1 MTNLSGQ
8 WSTEEFN
15 ELRKVFFS
23 QAYEIADELQ
33 DTLLKLEADPGDEE
47 TLRTVKR
54 NVHTLKGDSH
64 SIGLDII
71 GTLCHRMEDVLSSL
85 MDDGHAGPE
94 ATDLLLGCVDVVRRL
109 LAAGESGSGDGDA
122 GDIMGEIGRFL
133 ARRGAPGGEEARR
146 PAQGRATEYEELQI
160 QAVRRSGLRIFEVEA
175 VFHPLCGE
183 KAVAALLVA
192 QKIGSKGEIIRSTP
206 ALESPELAAGD
217 RVTFLVSTG
226 LDQGEIERE
235 ATIAGI
241 ISEARVKSCDGVP
254 DGAGRQQAKAAP
266 QALLAST
273 AGARGELLRVE
284 ASKVDRVM
292 DLVGELIIGRSMIDQ
307 VTREIQNGAAA
318 VDVAARLFA
327 VNSYLERTVSD
338 IQKDVMKMRMVP
350 VYHVFRKFPKM
361 VRDLSAEKGKRIRL
375 ELQGAETELDK
386 GIVDALGE
394 PLAHIVRNM
403 IDHGI
408 EGPEERRKAG
418 KPEEGV
424 ITLRAFHEASQIVIE
439 TKDDGRGIDAG
450 KLKQKAVEKGLIG
463 REDAARMTD
472 TDAVDLVFL
481 PGLSTAETVTE
492 TSGRGIGMDAVKN
505 AAAAMKGS
513 VEIESRP
520 GAGALIRL
528 RLPLTLAV
536 IRALLFEVGSRLY
549 AVPVA
554 SIAEVARIAVDELAS
569 VDGRRT
575 LLLRDQIISL
585 ISLEEL
591 FRINGNGKQKKFA
604 LIMGAG
610 GRKAGLMI
618 DRLLWQQELVIKAV
632 DSSRTQSDLVAGASI
647 LGDGKVVLILDV
659 PALFRKAVNEE
670 KKRLVAV

>member
-1 MTNLSGQ
+1 MKNLCEQ
-8 WSTEEFN
+8 WSAEEFN

-33 DTLLKLEADPGDEE
+33 DAMLRLEADPGDEE

-54 NVHTLKGDSH
+54 HVHTLKGDSH
-64 SIGLDII
+64 AIGLDSI

-94 ATDLLLGCVDVVRRL
+94 ATDLLLGCVDAVRRL
-109 LAAGESGSGDGDA
+109 LAAGESGAGDEDA
-122 GDIMGEIGRFL
+122 GDAMEKIGRFL
-133 ARRGAPGGEEARR
+133 ARRGAPGAGEARR
-146 PAQGRATEYEELQI
+146 PAQDRATEYEELQI
-160 QAVRRSGLRIFEVEA
+160 QAGRRSGLSLFEVEA

-192 QKIGSKGEIIRSTP
+192 QKLGSKGEIIRSTP
-206 ALESPELAAGD
+206 ALESPGLAAGD
-217 RVTFLVSTG
+217 RVTFMLSTG
-226 LDQGEIERE
+226 LNQGEIERE
-235 ATIAGI
+235 AMIAGI
-241 ISEARVKSCDGVP
+241 IIEAHVKSC

-266 QALLAST
+266 QSLPAT

-318 VDVAARLFA
+318 GDVAARLFA
-327 VNSYLERTVSD
+327 VNSYLDRTVSD

-361 VRDLSAEKGKRIRL
+361 VRDLSAEKGKRVRL
-375 ELQGAETELDK
+375 EMKGSETELDK

-408 EGPEERRKAG
+408 EGPEERRRSG

-424 ITLRAFHEASQIVIE
+424 ITLRAYHEASQIVIE
-439 TKDDGRGIDAG
+439 TRDDGRGIDID
-450 KLKQKAVEKGLIG
+450 KLKRKAVEKGLIG
-463 REDAARMTD
+463 PEDAARMSD
-472 TDAVDLVFL
+472 GDAVDLVFL
-481 PGLSTAETVTE
+481 PGLSTAENVTE

-505 AAAAMKGS
+505 AVEAMKGS
-513 VEIESRP
+513 VEIESWP

-554 SIAEVARIAVDELAS
+554 SIAEVAKIAVDELAS

-575 LLLRDQIISL
+575 LLLREQVISL
-585 ISLEEL
+585 ISLEDL
-591 FRINGNGKQKKFA
+591 FRINGNGRQKKFA

-632 DSSRTQSDLVAGASI
+632 DSSHTQSDLVAGASI

-659 PALFRKAVNEE
+659 LALFRKAVNEE